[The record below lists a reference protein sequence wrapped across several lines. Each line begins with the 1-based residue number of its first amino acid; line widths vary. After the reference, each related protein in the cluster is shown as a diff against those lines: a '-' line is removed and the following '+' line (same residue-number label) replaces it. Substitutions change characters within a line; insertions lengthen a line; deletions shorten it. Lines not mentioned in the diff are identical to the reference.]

1 MVHRF
6 SVNAS
11 TTDYEVR
18 YYTDG
23 YYGRPKGLRY
33 PGGVGVAYHYNTASY
48 PVQEKDA
55 SSSYV
60 IRQVSARDSRNEVI
74 AATLANGALTQS
86 AAFYPATGQMQSIAV
101 TGPGGSLHDL
111 YYEYDGYGNLN
122 YQTTTIGAAVSTE
135 GFFYD
140 ALHRLTQ
147 SSRSYP
153 TGSKTVNYAYDPSG
167 NLTLKDDYATS
178 YTYSTTTRPNAVTSI
193 TKVGGGSVTFSYDA
207 NGNLTSGDGK
217 SLTYTAFN
225 KPRTI
230 TAGGITATFHYGA
243 DLARYRQEKTNGETT
258 LYIDKLMEIV
268 SVGASTDYRHYLGE
282 NAILTKIDSLSD
294 PYPALTLVLRDRLGS
309 VVTLTDETGTNPE
322 RRGYDPFGKP
332 RDGDWAEKTP
342 PTIGSAITDRGFTD
356 HEHLDESKLI
366 HMNGRAYDYQLG
378 RFLSVDP
385 FIQEP
390 GNSQSL
396 NPYSYIM
403 NNPLSGVDPSG
414 YKSVTL
420 TGSRFKVDEDK
431 IKAAGNQILGGV
443 GQPLSFNGT
452 IAVSNGASTGRQ
464 SNASGS
470 SGGASTDDVSE
481 LGSQGGRREFG
492 SGDSGVGASD
502 TNGPTNVPTDDGIS
516 ARVGKEIG
524 DLIAPTNGMVVG
536 RGPNGRRLS
545 ELPIREMAGEALAKL
560 RQARRTGTGRGGT
573 IGAAVF
579 LDEDGLTVSVPNVA
593 GADGLVSQGDGAI
606 GRTSAAS
613 AGAIAIFILLPNRV
627 DSTPVGRGAPQ
638 FVQQAMN
645 ASLVDAAGL
654 PVVVVGPRGAPRTG
668 LMFEAIIGGNSNV
681 IGVVDEV
688 SIR

>member
-1 MVHRF
+1 M
-6 SVNAS
+6 
-11 TTDYEVR
+11 
-18 YYTDG
+18 
-23 YYGRPKGLRY
+23 K
-33 PGGVGVAYHYNTASY
+33 
-48 PVQEKDA
+48 
-55 SSSYV
+55 
-60 IRQVSARDSRNEVI
+60 
-74 AATLANGALTQS
+74 
-86 AAFYPATGQMQSIAV
+86 SIAV
-101 TGPGGSLHDL
+101 TGPSGSLHDL
-111 YYEYDGYGNLN
+111 DYEYDGYGNLN

-153 TGSKTVNYAYDPSG
+153 SGSKTVNYAYDPSG

-268 SVGASTDYRHYLGE
+268 SVRASTDYRHYLGE

-294 PYPALTLVLRDRLGS
+294 PYPSVKFVLRDRLGS
-309 VVTLTDETGTNPE
+309 VVTLSDETGTNPE

-342 PTIGSAITDRGFTD
+342 PTIGSGTTDRGFTD
-356 HEHLDESKLI
+356 HEHLDESRLI

-403 NNPLSGVDPSG
+403 NNPLAGTDPSG
-414 YKSVTL
+414 YCKSSTRIQG
-420 TGSRFKVDEDK
+420 GSSVGCQIHLADSGQGNSQ
-431 IKAAGNQILGGV
+431 AARQTSQV
-443 GQPLSFNGT
+443 S
-452 IAVSNGASTGRQ
+452 ASNGASTDQR

-470 SGGASTDDVSE
+470 NAGTSAGEVNE
-481 LGSQGGRREFG
+481 LGSQGGQGEFG
-492 SGDSGVGASD
+492 SVHERADISDINSQASEYVESSFLGFIQEEGLDVLLRTGQSVGGAGQVLLGGAICYGSGTTACAA
-502 TNGPTNVPTDDGIS
+502 GI
-516 ARVGKEIG
+516 A
-524 DLIAPTNGMVVG
+524 IAAKGLDNFQ
-536 RGPNGRRLS
+536 
-545 ELPIREMAGEALAKL
+545 AGITGEQSIAEEALANLTGSETAGVIVNAGLDLGTSVYGLVRAVPIVRELGTKGTAGVQL
-560 RQARRTGTGRGGT
+560 FRPSPIDTEPSFRQATTFGLS
-573 IGAAVF
+573 IGAATD
-579 LDEDGLTVSVPNVA
+579 LATI
-593 GADGLVSQGDGAI
+593 AD
-606 GRTSAAS
+606 AS
-613 AGAIAIFILLPNRV
+613 AEDR
-627 DSTPVGRGAPQ
+627 
-638 FVQQAMN
+638 
-645 ASLVDAAGL
+645 
-654 PVVVVGPRGAPRTG
+654 
-668 LMFEAIIGGNSNV
+668 
-681 IGVVDEV
+681 
-688 SIR
+688 